1 MTYVLLSSFQHT
13 KGMPVAA
20 KEDAKTVQL
29 VDRILERAVQ
39 ESASDIHIEPREDLV
54 RVRFRIDGMLVER
67 PEIPLALK
75 LAIVSRLKVMG
86 NVDIAERRLPQDG
99 AFRIK
104 VNGEPVDV
112 RISTFPTEF
121 GQKAVL
127 RLLRRVS
134 DDLNLGQLGFTKA
147 LSEKMI
153 EQARRSLG
161 MLLVTGPTGSGKTSS
176 LYALLNT
183 LDARSRNIMTLEDP
197 IEYRFADVIQ
207 GQTNQKI
214 GFTFANG
221 LRSIL
226 RQDPD
231 VILVGEMRDG
241 ETADI
246 AFKSALTGH
255 LVLSSLHTNSA
266 METFVRLFDMGLERY
281 VVASA
286 LNAMLAQRLVR
297 KLCRY
302 CRRSTPFD
310 ERLNRKLGGD
320 SSNHFD
326 IYEPGGCAECF
337 GTGYRGRLGIFELLE
352 VDDELNDI
360 VKSDALTYV
369 ELRQFLEKRGYH
381 GLRHAGYRLVRKGI
395 TSMEEVY
402 RVT

>member
-1 MTYVLLSSFQHT
+1 
-13 KGMPVAA
+13 
-20 KEDAKTVQL
+20 
-29 VDRILERAVQ
+29 
-39 ESASDIHIEPREDLV
+39 
-54 RVRFRIDGMLVER
+54 
-67 PEIPLALK
+67 
-75 LAIVSRLKVMG
+75 
-86 NVDIAERRLPQDG
+86 
-99 AFRIK
+99 
-104 VNGEPVDV
+104 
-112 RISTFPTEF
+112 
-121 GQKAVL
+121 
-127 RLLRRVS
+127 
-134 DDLNLGQLGFTKA
+134 
-147 LSEKMI
+147 
-153 EQARRSLG
+153 
-161 MLLVTGPTGSGKTSS
+161 
-176 LYALLNT
+176 
-183 LDARSRNIMTLEDP
+183 MTLEDP
-197 IEYRFADVIQ
+197 IEYRFSDIIQ

-302 CRRSTPFD
+302 CRKSTPFD
-310 ERLNRKLGGD
+310 EQLNRKLGGD
-320 SSNHFD
+320 SEHQFD
-326 IYEPGGCAECF
+326 IYEAGGCAECY
-337 GTGYRGRLGIFELLE
+337 GTGYRSRIGIFELLE

-360 VKSDALTYV
+360 VKSDALSYV
-369 ELRQFLEKRGYH
+369 ELRKFLEKRGYH

-395 TSMEEVY
+395 TSLEEVF

>member
-1 MTYVLLSSFQHT
+1 M
-13 KGMPVAA
+13 AA

-29 VDRILERAVQ
+29 VDRILERAVA
-39 ESASDIHIEPREDLV
+39 ESASDIHIEPREHIV

-67 PEIPLALK
+67 PEIPVTLK
-75 LAIVSRLKVMG
+75 MAVVSRLKVMG
-86 NVDIAERRLPQDG
+86 DVDIAERRLPQDG
-99 AFRIK
+99 AFRFDA
-104 VNGEPVDV
+104 NGEPVDV

-134 DDLNLGQLGFTKA
+134 DDLSLDKLGFSRA
-147 LSEKMI
+147 LSEKMKGHV
-153 EQARRSLG
+153 ARSLG

-197 IEYRFADVIQ
+197 IEYRFSDIIQ

-214 GFTFANG
+214 GFTFASG

-302 CRRSTPFD
+302 CRKTVPFD
-310 ERLNRKLGGD
+310 ESLNRRLGGD
-320 SSNHFD
+320 SENQFE
-326 IYEPGGCAECF
+326 IYEAGGCAECY
-337 GTGYRGRLGIFELLE
+337 GTGYRGRIGIFELLE

-369 ELRQFLEKRGYH
+369 ELRKFLEKRGYH

>member
-1 MTYVLLSSFQHT
+1 
-13 KGMPVAA
+13 MPVAA

-67 PEIPLALK
+67 PEIPVELK
-75 LAIVSRLKVMG
+75 MAIVSRLKVMG

-99 AFRIK
+99 AFRFNA
-104 VNGEPVDV
+104 NGEPVDI

-134 DDLNLGQLGFTKA
+134 DDLNLGQLGFTKS
-147 LSEKMI
+147 LSDKMVAH
-153 EQARRSLG
+153 ARRSLG

-176 LYALLNT
+176 LYGLLNT

-197 IEYRFADVIQ
+197 IEYRFSDIIQ

-214 GFTFANG
+214 GFTFASG

-302 CRRSTPFD
+302 CRKSTPYD
-310 ERLNRKLGGD
+310 EHLNRKLGGD
-320 SSNHFD
+320 SEHQFE
-326 IYEPGGCAECF
+326 IYEAGGCAECY
-337 GTGYRGRLGIFELLE
+337 GTGYRSRIGIFELLE

-360 VKSDALTYV
+360 VKSDVLTYV
-369 ELRQFLEKRGYH
+369 ELRKFLEKRGYH

-395 TSMEEVY
+395 TSMEEVF

>member
-1 MTYVLLSSFQHT
+1 M
-13 KGMPVAA
+13 AA

-67 PEIPLALK
+67 PEIPIALK
-75 LAIVSRLKVMG
+75 MAIVSRLKVMG
-86 NVDIAERRLPQDG
+86 DVDIAERRLPQDG
-99 AFRIK
+99 AFRFNA
-104 VNGEPVDV
+104 NGEPVDI

-134 DDLNLGQLGFTKA
+134 DDLSLDRLGFPKN
-147 LSEKMI
+147 LSERMV
-153 EQARRSLG
+153 AHAHRSLG

-197 IEYRFADVIQ
+197 IEYRFSDIIQ

-214 GFTFANG
+214 GFTFASG

-302 CRRSTPFD
+302 CRRCMPFD
-310 ERLNRKLGGD
+310 EKLNRTIGGN
-320 SSNHFD
+320 SEHHFD
-326 IYEPGGCAECF
+326 VYEAAGCAECY
-337 GTGYRGRLGIFELLE
+337 GTGYRSRIGIFELLE

-360 VKSDALTYV
+360 VKSDAMSYV
-369 ELRQFLEKRGYH
+369 ELRKFLETRGYH

-395 TSMEEVY
+395 TSLDEVY